1 MKISIVI
8 PIYNIDQYL
17 RIGLDSLI
25 NQTYHNIEIVCVND
39 GSTDTCPQILKEYS
53 EKDDRFK
60 IITQSNQGTLIARK
74 VGVKEATGDYI
85 IFFDPDDI
93 LKSDAIE
100 EIVNAIKK
108 EKSDAIV
115 FGCTFY
121 YEGNVNK
128 DDIKF
133 FDYHFNHCIKKQK
146 KLDNKKDILNE
157 VFISQN
163 IPYNQWGKVYRT
175 DIVKKSFTMIPD
187 FRCIFAEDQG
197 TALVLFN
204 NINNVSFLNKKL
216 YCYRV
221 GVGISTQ
228 KQYSIE
234 KYINSLQAFDMLE
247 FLKKYVTKQTECQEL
262 LQQIVTDIERNMIRT
277 TLLLAGSLPKNTNT
291 TEWMAPLLTKCS
303 PISLITELMSGSTAL
318 TPPKSQYN
326 SELEIL
332 RKKNKK
338 HLKQLRLSIVL
349 SAILL
354 LTSICLIIN
363 LFILK

>member
-1 MKISIVI
+1 MKISVVI
-8 PIYNIDQYL
+8 PIYNIDKYL
-17 RIGLDSLI
+17 RIGLNSII
-25 NQTYHNIEIVCVND
+25 NQTYHNIEIICVND

-85 IFFDPDDI
+85 VFFDPDDI
-93 LKSDAIE
+93 LQRDAIA
-100 EIVNAIKK
+100 EIV
-108 EKSDAIV
+108 DAIRKDNSDVMV
-115 FGCTFY
+115 FGCTFH
-121 YEGNVNK
+121 YERNISK

-133 FDYHFNHCIKKQK
+133 FDYHFNNCIKNGKG
-146 KLDNKKDILNE
+146 LRNKTDILND

-163 IPYNQWGKVYRT
+163 IPYNQWGKAYRT
-175 DIVKKSFTMIPD
+175 DIVKKSFSIIPNI
-187 FRCIFAEDQG
+187 RCIFAEDQG

-204 NINNVSFLNKKL
+204 NIKNVSFLNKKL

-228 KQYSIE
+228 KEYSIE
-234 KYINSLQAFDMLE
+234 RYINSLQSFDMLQ
-247 FLKKYVTKQTECQEL
+247 FIKKYVAEQTECREL

-303 PISLITELMSGSTAL
+303 PISLITELMSGSTAI

-326 SELEIL
+326 SELEKL